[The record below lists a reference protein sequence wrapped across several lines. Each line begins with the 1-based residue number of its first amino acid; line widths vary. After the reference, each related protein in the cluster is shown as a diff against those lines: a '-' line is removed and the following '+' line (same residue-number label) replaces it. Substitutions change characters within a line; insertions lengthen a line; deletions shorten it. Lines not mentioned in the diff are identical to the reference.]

1 MQVRNIFMSTRFWIP
16 PAPFQGLEIVGV
28 ADADNAARLKIA
40 ENYVIPS
47 FATLDELLQ
56 QQATSGTCIGT
67 MEWAGNQSIYGTLEG
82 NSYMIK
88 NLYQSSK

>member
-1 MQVRNIFMSTRFWIP
+1 LQVRNIFMSTRFWIP

-56 QQATSGTCIGT
+56 SARQPQEHVLERWNGLAT
-67 MEWAGNQSIYGTLEG
+67 NRQF
-82 NSYMIK
+82 
-88 NLYQSSK
+88 